1 MQGRN
6 PPARSV
12 ALIATLTA
20 TMSCRHKGIEFDALS
35 AVPSAQ
41 RNSQT
46 AALVP
51 SVEAYLA
58 SGDSVRVS
66 GRTAGDTFVGRI
78 IDVSGYVPR
87 DDSKHPR
94 SSSEYRGQYVQV
106 QLYLTKDDSDDV
118 VEWDVSTNEGIAGTT
133 WHDCL
138 RMTEACPTNCT
149 VWVPVDLIEGIVFFI
164 HHRDCENQLF
174 GCCVGR
180 QDTYFVRR
188 IARCTDETFQLGE
201 DVEHN
206 KYTPFGPQS
215 SNTVLYTERCLRTI
229 ANELRKNKS
238 LLISNG
244 KIGVPHTQKSIV
256 ERDMF
261 EFIRRGVKRDPAFD
275 NVEDIQRKRTKQ
287 TITRADL
294 SLESTRLST
303 TQTTINA
310 VHTGQFDV
318 LQRMFGCV
326 MGVGVR
332 KRHPKVDDNEPCN
345 LRQEDT
351 INMVNVNYT
360 GVEASDADDW
370 FNPDAELS
378 AQEMMANGFNF
389 IRFRYDS
396 RTNELFTSM
405 RTSALLA
412 GSCQATE
419 LQDWLSRYDID
430 WDVVRDDE
438 VFNGMLV
445 NIEDE
450 YWQVAAFND
459 GEATLRRLIPGDND
473 NEQRVE
479 TIQFCLDNRGD
490 L

>member
-20 TMSCRHKGIEFDALS
+20 TIPLLSSRPWKRILHREILS
-35 AVPSAQ
+35 ACPV
-41 RNSQT
+41 
-46 AALVP
+46 
-51 SVEAYLA
+51 
-58 SGDSVRVS
+58 D
-66 GRTAGDTFVGRI
+66 TAGDTFVGRI

-261 EFIRRGVKRDPAFD
+261 EFIRRV
-275 NVEDIQRKRTKQ
+275 
-287 TITRADL
+287 ADL

-389 IRFRYDS
+389 I
-396 RTNELFTSM
+396 
-405 RTSALLA
+405 
-412 GSCQATE
+412 
-419 LQDWLSRYDID
+419 
-430 WDVVRDDE
+430 
-438 VFNGMLV
+438 
-445 NIEDE
+445 
-450 YWQVAAFND
+450 
-459 GEATLRRLIPGDND
+459 
-473 NEQRVE
+473 
-479 TIQFCLDNRGD
+479 
-490 L
+490 